1 MGKITYNK
9 DQEEDKMSAKTE
21 YAVKLHKNGCNCAQA
36 VACIFCKEF
45 GIVEQEMFRIAEGF
59 GLGMGVMEM
68 CGALS
73 GMAMIIGLDNSKGN
87 VEEGSK
93 TKGDTYKKI
102 KMYVQKFK
110 EKNGSCIC
118 RELKGVETGK
128 VLCSCPQCIADAV
141 ELTEE
146 YLKSAK

>member
-36 VACIFCKEF
+36 VACTFCKEF
-45 GIVEQEMFRIAEGF
+45 GIVEQEMFR
-59 GLGMGVMEM
+59 M

-87 VEEGSK
+87 VEEGSPS
-93 TKGDTYKKI
+93 KGDTYKKI
-102 KMYVQKFK
+102 KTYVQKFK
-110 EKNGSCIC
+110 EKNGSCVC
-118 RELKGVETGK
+118 RELKGVDTGK